1 MPLNSNTRTLTA
13 DEIKTA
19 SGSYTIAFPSNPPL
33 SGTSLS
39 YNGVNYVWSASGGG
53 GGLPTQVSLNTN
65 QVTPANTG
73 VSVDALN
80 ATGFNIDYSV
90 ERKFDSLSEQLTQSI
105 MDNVGITDIGK
116 FTTFVRSVILQPD
129 GKIIVVGD
137 FFSYNRVIG
146 RNLIVRFNSD
156 GTTDTTFCVNASDG
170 AKFAN
175 GAIRS
180 VALQSDGKILLGG
193 SFTAYNGTTNRDR
206 LIRLNADGTLDTAF
220 CANASDGAK
229 INATVLSIFVQ
240 SDGKILIGGSFTNY
254 AGTVG
259 RSYLVRLN
267 SDGTTDTAFCVNASD
282 SSKFQAAVNVISAQS
297 DGKILVGG
305 AFNNYSATTNRNK
318 FLRLNSD
325 GTTDTA
331 FCANAVDSAKFSN
344 DINTIALQSDNKIIL
359 GGTFASYAGTTG
371 RSRLI
376 RLNSDGTLDTAFCVN
391 ATDGTKF
398 SNEVNTVA
406 LRSDGKILLGGSFT
420 NYSSVTGRNRLILLN
435 SDGTTDTAFCTNASD
450 GAKFGATINT
460 AIFATGS
467 EVFIGGNFTSYGTTE
482 FTRYFVA
489 LNSDGSINNTLNSN
503 ISGTVFSFSATAT
516 ALARQ
521 SDGKILVGG
530 LFTNYK
536 GQLNRSYLIRLNSDG
551 TTDTAFC
558 ANAVDGAK
566 FNAQI
571 FSITVQS
578 DGKIL
583 VGGLFTNY
591 DGITGRSYLVRL
603 NSDGTLDTAF
613 CANAVDSAKFNAQ
626 ATGISVQSDGKILVG
641 GNFTN
646 YAGTTNRN
654 RLIRL
659 NSDGTLDT
667 AFCVNASDG
676 AKVSAGVN
684 IAFLQSDGK
693 ILLAGNFS
701 NYAGTSGR
709 SRLVRLNADGTTDT
723 AFCVNAVDG
732 AKFNAEVNSV
742 FVQSDGKI
750 LAGGAFNDYAGTA
763 GRNRLVRLNAD
774 GTTDTAFCV
783 NAVDGTKFGS
793 EVTSCV
799 AQLNGKILIG
809 GSFTNYAG
817 TTNRSRLLLLNNDG
831 TIDVSFANSAVDGKF
846 ASGSITNNCIIVDS
860 SYNVYFS
867 GNFSLVAPYQ
877 CYATL
882 SPQLYGGIVQS
893 QLEMGRIQGLISVS
907 GTITT
912 AAAYAPLG
920 SSGVTFSVNSS
931 GNIQYTSNNTYPY
944 PDYQQT
950 YGYARLLVGNF

>member
-19 SGSYTIAFPSNPPL
+19 SGSYTIAFPSNPPS

-53 GGLPTQVSLNTN
+53 GGLPTQVPLNTN

-116 FTTFVRSVILQPD
+116 FSNFVRSVILQPD

-137 FFSYNRVIG
+137 FFSYGRVIG

-170 AKFAN
+170 AKFAV

-180 VALQSDGKILLGG
+180 AALQSDGKILLGG

-220 CANASDGAK
+220 CVNASDGAK
-229 INATVLSIFVQ
+229 INTTVLSIFIQ
-240 SDGKILIGGSFTNY
+240 SDGKILIGGSFTAY
-254 AGTVG
+254 AGTAG

-267 SDGTTDTAFCVNASD
+267 SDGTTDTAFCANAVD
-282 SSKFQAAVNVISAQS
+282 GTKFQAAVNVISAQS

-305 AFNNYSATTNRNK
+305 AFVNYAGTTNRNR
-318 FLRLNSD
+318 FIRLNSD
-325 GTTDTA
+325 GTTDTT
-331 FCANAVDSAKFSN
+331 FCANAVDGAKFGN
-344 DINTIALQSDNKIIL
+344 DVNAIALQSDNKIIL
-359 GGTFASYAGTTG
+359 GGAFSSYAGTSG

-391 ATDGTKF
+391 ASDGIKF
-398 SNEVNTVA
+398 SNDVNTVA
-406 LRSDGKILLGGSFT
+406 LRSDGKILVGGAFV
-420 NYSSVTGRNRLILLN
+420 NYSGVTGRNRLILLN

-460 AIFATGS
+460 AIFVTGS
-467 EVFIGGNFTSYGTTE
+467 AVFIGGNFTSFGTTE

-503 ISGTVFSFSATAT
+503 ISGTVFSFNATAT

-530 LFTNYK
+530 LFTNYD

-583 VGGLFTNY
+583 VSGLFTNY
-591 DGITGRSYLVRL
+591 AGTSGRSHLVRL

-613 CANAVDSAKFNAQ
+613 CVNASDSAKFNAQ
-626 ATGISVQSDGKILVG
+626 ANGISVQSDGKILVG
-641 GNFTN
+641 GNFTS
-646 YAGTTNRN
+646 YAGTTNRS

-676 AKVSAGVN
+676 AKISASVN

-701 NYAGTSGR
+701 SYAGTSGR

-723 AFCVNAVDG
+723 AFCVNASDG
-732 AKFNAEVNSV
+732 AKFSAEVNCV
-742 FVQSDGKI
+742 FAQSDGKI
-750 LAGGAFNDYAGTA
+750 LVGGAFNDYAGTA
-763 GRNRLVRLNAD
+763 GRNRLVRLNSD
-774 GTTDTAFCV
+774 GTLDTAFCV
-783 NAVDGTKFGS
+783 NAVDGTKFSS

-809 GSFTNYAG
+809 GSFSNYAG